1 MYQFFTRHINS
12 ICVGLVLFSLA
23 LVNISMIPKESEFKS
38 FSDWVKLHALKGK
51 VEANANAH
59 VHAKNFRFESNDGFL
74 RHMKKVL
81 DDNTTESEAPLDSE
95 IILYLYLTWTKY
107 SNAPDMAGTFSLER
121 AKPGPF
127 VNQGYTQLSGSVGTL
142 NDISKTGFPV
152 QYGSAHTAPVIAYL
166 IAPAISGK
174 SINAP

>member
-1 MYQFFTRHINS
+1 MYQFFSRHINS

-51 VEANANAH
+51 VEANAQA
-59 VHAKNFRFESNDGFL
+59 HAKNVRFESNDGFL
-74 RHMKKVL
+74 RHLKKVL

-95 IILYLYLTWTKY
+95 IILYLYLTWAKY

-127 VNQGYTQLSGSVGTL
+127 VNQGHAQLNGSVGTL
-142 NDISKTGFPV
+142 SDISKTGHPF
-152 QYGSAHTAPVIAYL
+152 QYGNAHTAPVIAYL